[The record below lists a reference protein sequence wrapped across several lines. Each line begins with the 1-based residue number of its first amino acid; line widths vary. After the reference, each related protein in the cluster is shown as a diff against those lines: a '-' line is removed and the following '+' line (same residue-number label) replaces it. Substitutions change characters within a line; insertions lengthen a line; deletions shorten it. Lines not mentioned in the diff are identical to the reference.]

1 MSWYGPGPARP
12 AIPPMGFGQGMPPGG
27 MVPWGPPG
35 GMPPRPQY
43 QAPAPQPHFEQ
54 RPKRVSSQDIENHH
68 SISFSSGDSNRS
80 CSDRLCGK
88 HHRTSARLHGLQI
101 YISTSNMNKIFNF
114 SSPKVRHLLTTA
126 GPVVSW
132 KRVQGATGKLQVGGC
147 GWPVYLSIL
156 EILTRTDHDY

>member
-1 MSWYGPGPARP
+1 MCQDFEPELLQMSWYGPGPARP

-54 RPKRVSSQDIENHH
+54 RPKRVSSKTLKIIIQFH
-68 SISFSSGDSNRS
+68 SLQAIPTGPAVTVFVGNITERAPDSMVCNYINIKF
-80 CSDRLCGK
+80 D
-88 HHRTSARLHGLQI
+88 AR
-101 YISTSNMNKIFNF
+101 FNF
-114 SSPKVRHLLTTA
+114 SCHKVRHLLTTA

-147 GWPVYLSIL
+147 GLYIFLYLKS
-156 EILTRTDHDY
+156 